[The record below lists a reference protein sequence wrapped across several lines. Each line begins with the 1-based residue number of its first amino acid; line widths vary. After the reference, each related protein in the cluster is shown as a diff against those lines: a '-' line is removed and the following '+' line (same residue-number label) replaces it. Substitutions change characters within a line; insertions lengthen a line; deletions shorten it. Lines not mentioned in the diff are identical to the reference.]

1 VPADLLHLKEAR
13 RLVDQVRREVLL
25 ARRPAEAR
33 HEGPSSQLPACDLPR
48 LIDHLR
54 KLSDCQL
61 LPVCLERHGAGLITL
76 IELGEEK
83 ELTSEGLEAL
93 RVIIDEL
100 NALPAQ

>member
-1 VPADLLHLKEAR
+1 
-13 RLVDQVRREVLL
+13 L
-25 ARRPAEAR
+25 ARRPAEA
-33 HEGPSSQLPACDLPR
+33 PSSQLPPCDLPR

-54 KLSDCQL
+54 TLSDRQL

-100 NALPAQ
+100 NAWPAHHPPCGEAGRAWRSSPEFPDKHHAP